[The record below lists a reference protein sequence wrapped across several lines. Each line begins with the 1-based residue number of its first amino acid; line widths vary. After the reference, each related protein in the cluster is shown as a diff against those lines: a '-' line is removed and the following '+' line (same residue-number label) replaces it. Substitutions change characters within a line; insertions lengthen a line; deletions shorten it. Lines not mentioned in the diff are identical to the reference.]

1 MTKKITVTQH
11 AASSDSRQQQSGFSV
26 RAAVPSTNPTEAQA
40 GAHRDALPAMGILE
54 GGRFAAVNEA
64 PSGEPAFSL
73 PDAFG
78 VGGLPEVFASVAV
91 RSAAWPAACAAGQ
104 ASAPDQPQPEQLYT
118 LTLTRAQLFM
128 AWSAVERSLNQT
140 RKDIRLGNSVE
151 ADLTVERALYRMLL
165 GHLMWRPT

>member
-1 MTKKITVTQH
+1 MTKKITVTQS

-26 RAAVPSTNPTEAQA
+26 RVAVPSNPTEAQA
-40 GAHRDALPAMGILE
+40 GARRDALPAMGIPE
-54 GGRFAAVNEA
+54 GGRFAVVHEPLA
-64 PSGEPAFSL
+64 GEPAFSL
-73 PDAFG
+73 PGAVG
-78 VGGLPEVFASVAV
+78 VGVLPEVFASVVV
-91 RSAAWPAACAAGQ
+91 RSAAWPAACAAGE
-104 ASAPDQPQPEQLYT
+104 ASAPGQPQPEQLYT

-165 GHLMWRPT
+165 GHLMWRPA